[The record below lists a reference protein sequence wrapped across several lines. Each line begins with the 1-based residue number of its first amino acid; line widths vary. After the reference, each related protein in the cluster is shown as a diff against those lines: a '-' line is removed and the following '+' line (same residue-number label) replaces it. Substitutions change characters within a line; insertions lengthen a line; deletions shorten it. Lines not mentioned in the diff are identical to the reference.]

1 MLIEKLPEVQ
11 SLPVEEKWRLIDE
24 LWQNLAQQ
32 VEGAAPDTN
41 VIAFLEN
48 RFADY
53 LADPSQARWAS
64 RHASCGSGRT
74 RSCSSS

>member
-32 VEGAAPDTN
+32 IEGAAPDTN

-53 LADPSQARWAS
+53 LADPSQARPMDETFA
-64 RHASCGSGRT
+64 RLADRKRT
-74 RSCSSS
+74 WK

>member
-11 SLPVEEKWRLIDE
+11 SLPVEEKWLLIDE

-32 VEGAAPDTN
+32 VESTAPDTN
-41 VIAFLEN
+41 VITFLEN

-53 LADPSQARWAS
+53 LADPSQARPMDETFA
-64 RHASCGSGRT
+64 RLAERKRT
-74 RSCSSS
+74 WK

>member
-24 LWQNLAQQ
+24 LWQDLAQQ

-53 LADPSQARWAS
+53 LADPSQARPMDETFA
-64 RHASCGSGRT
+64 RLAERKRT
-74 RSCSSS
+74 WK

>member
-11 SLPVEEKWRLIDE
+11 SLPAEEKWRLIDE
-24 LWQNLAQQ
+24 LWQDLAQQ
-32 VEGAAPDTN
+32 VEDEAPDTK

-53 LADPSQARWAS
+53 LADPSQARLIDETFS
-64 RHASCGSGRT
+64 RLAERKRT
-74 RSCSSS
+74 WK

>member
-53 LADPSQARWAS
+53 LADPSQARPMDETFA
-64 RHASCGSGRT
+64 RLAERKRT
-74 RSCSSS
+74 WK

>member
-32 VEGAAPDTN
+32 IEGAAPDTN

-48 RFADY
+48 RFTDY
-53 LADPSQARWAS
+53 LADPSQATPMDETFARLAE
-64 RHASCGSGRT
+64 RKRT
-74 RSCSSS
+74 WK